1 MAQETFSPFSGGIES
16 EKGVLKACSGHLLNA
31 HSEREREREREMS
44 NEFQN
49 QPDLIQAL
57 MILAKRSSSSM
68 VQQRTKA
75 KQTLLIP
82 TLFNVKI
89 LAQTK

>member
-1 MAQETFSPFSGGIES
+1 
-16 EKGVLKACSGHLLNA
+16 
-31 HSEREREREREMS
+31 MS
-44 NEFQN
+44 YEFQN

-89 LAQTK
+89 FAQTKYN

>member
-1 MAQETFSPFSGGIES
+1 MALM
-16 EKGVLKACSGHLLNA
+16 VLKACSGHLLNA
-31 HSEREREREREMS
+31 HSERERERERQREREMS
-44 NEFQN
+44 YEFQN

-89 LAQTK
+89 FTHTN